1 MNRVRAHRRF
11 RANLQPTVIAVG
23 TTTKR
28 VLVCTRCRRT
38 ASKGA

>member
-1 MNRVRAHRRF
+1 
-11 RANLQPTVIAVG
+11 VIAVG